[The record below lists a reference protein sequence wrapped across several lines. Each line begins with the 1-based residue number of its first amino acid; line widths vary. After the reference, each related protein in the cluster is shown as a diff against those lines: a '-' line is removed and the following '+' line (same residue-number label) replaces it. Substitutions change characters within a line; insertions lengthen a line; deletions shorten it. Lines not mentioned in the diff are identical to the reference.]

1 MKLDTQLKK
10 DRQIKMKEANF
21 TKINNKLL
29 EYIISSNLTSG
40 EYKILLLVL
49 RKTIGFGK
57 KEDWISYTQ
66 FQKITGKDRGSVW
79 RAIEKL
85 VAKKILVRNSF
96 KGKKTLYRI
105 NGNCNS
111 WKLVVKDKPV
121 GHAKLVAKSTLVN
134 KNQLV
139 AKMNTTSCKIATQLV
154 AKSQHTKE
162 TNTKETNT
170 KEIRKKYKRKKYLH
184 PLEGNIEENYILELS
199 ERYRVPVAFIRS
211 KYEDMVLWHEENPR
225 RNRKVNWRAT
235 LANWVKRDAI
245 KFLQEERKRGNNYVD
260 ARD

>member
-85 VAKKILVRNSF
+85 VAKKILVRNSL
-96 KGKKTLYRI
+96 KGKMTLYRI
-105 NGNCNS
+105 NGDCNS
-111 WKLVVKDKPV
+111 WKLV
-121 GHAKLVAKSTLVN
+121 
-134 KNQLV
+134 
-139 AKMNTTSCKIATQLV
+139 AKMKPTSCKNDTQLV
-154 AKSQHTKE
+154 VKSQHTKE